1 MDATA
6 ISGRRHGLAQWAGLG
21 GIAYVVLFIVGAI
34 LAFGDQPD
42 TSGPQAAV
50 VEFYQDSGNRDK
62 IGFGWLIIILG
73 LFFFLWFLSA
83 LRQALHRIDG
93 DGFLTTLATVGG
105 AVYASLAL
113 TSVAVNAAI
122 KTMSDDTFR
131 DQV

>member
-1 MDATA
+1 MNATA

-21 GIAYVVLFIVGAI
+21 GIAYVVL
-34 LAFGDQPD
+34 
-42 TSGPQAAV
+42 
-50 VEFYQDSGNRDK
+50 
-62 IGFGWLIIILG
+62 
-73 LFFFLWFLSA
+73 FLSA